1 MNKMLVIKQ
10 TAIQILKVW
19 RH

>member
-1 MNKMLVIKQ
+1 MIKMLVIKQ